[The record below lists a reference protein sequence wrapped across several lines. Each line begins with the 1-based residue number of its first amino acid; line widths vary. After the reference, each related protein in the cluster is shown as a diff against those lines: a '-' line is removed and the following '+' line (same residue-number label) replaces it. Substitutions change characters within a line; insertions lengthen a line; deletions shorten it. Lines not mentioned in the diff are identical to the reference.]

1 MTLNV
6 VDPSP
11 PQMLPF
17 SNPHHIT
24 HQTILPPFLLSQFP
38 YLSPPYLFPHIQNRL
53 PIHYKCILVVNAP
66 PIPRS
71 LIRVC
76 LNNAAPGHPP
86 VTPTDDLPIALR
98 KGKRSCTAH
107 PLAHSLSFHHLSPNY
122 RAFSVSL
129 SSVSIPNTY
138 LEALRHPAWKMAMD
152 DEMSALI
159 SRGTWELVEVTPD
172 TDIVACRW
180 VFTLKFRADGTLDR
194 ISPRCKGL
202 HSNIWG

>member
-1 MTLNV
+1 
-6 VDPSP
+6 
-11 PQMLPF
+11 MLPS

-24 HQTILPPFLLSQFP
+24 HQTLLQPFLLPLSP
-38 YLSPPYLFPHIQNRL
+38 YLSQLYLFPHIQNHL
-53 PIHYKCILVVNAP
+53 PAITSVFLVVNAP

-71 LIRVC
+71 APPGPPPT
-76 LNNAAPGHPP
+76 AAPDHPS

-172 TDIVACRW
+172 TDVVLSMGLYPKIPCRW
-180 VFTLKFRADGTLDR
+180 D
-194 ISPRCKGL
+194 P
-202 HSNIWG
+202 